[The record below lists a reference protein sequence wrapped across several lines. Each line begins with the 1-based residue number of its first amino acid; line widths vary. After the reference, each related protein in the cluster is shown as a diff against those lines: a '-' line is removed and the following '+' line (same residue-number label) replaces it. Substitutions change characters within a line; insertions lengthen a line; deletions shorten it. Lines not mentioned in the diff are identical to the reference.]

1 MTLLIETFETLV
13 TSPWFSPW
21 LFVLLVF
28 LVLGA
33 VITVCFT
40 FYKLVEMLAKFFD
53 KKSVKSPWVSID
65 ARKDST
71 GKDSTD
77 ETTKLGTPPNSF
89 SNEEKLLMVLFDV
102 QKLQAEYI
110 ENVNAIKQSTLDK
123 QIKRF
128 KTESNSYKNAMRN
141 NYFDKIKEDP
151 TSPYCSSFNYWF
163 DTIFSETYN
172 EVYEI
177 LKNNHLNERRPE
189 DFEDTIRQ
197 CHEYTFNEVLREVE
211 ACPSYI
217 QDKKSVLEAVKQ
229 EQNAAREGID
239 RTMQFAKRVS
249 SEKEA
254 ELTNLTEEF
263 KADLTRVIRAVFP
276 DFDVDV
282 ITKGLRYEL

>member
-1 MTLLIETFETLV
+1 MILLIETLAAYP
-13 TSPWFSPW
+13 PWF
-21 LFVLLVF
+21 FVLLVF
-28 LVLGA
+28 LTLGVVA
-33 VITVCFT
+33 TVCFT
-40 FYKLVEMLAKFFD
+40 VYKLVEMLAKFFD
-53 KKSVKSPWVSID
+53 KKSVKSPWISID
-65 ARKDST
+65 ARK
-71 GKDSTD
+71 GSTD
-77 ETTKLGTPPNSF
+77 EVAKLETLPNSF

-110 ENVNAIKQSTLDK
+110 ENVNTIKQSTLDK

-172 EVYEI
+172 EVHEI

-189 DFEDTIRQ
+189 DFEDIIRQ

-254 ELTNLTEEF
+254 ELTTLTKDF
-263 KADLTRVIRAVFP
+263 KADLTRVIRAAFP

-282 ITKGLRYEL
+282 IMKGLRYEL